1 MKDKEKNFVS
11 AVVYVRN
18 AEDRIE
24 KFLSTVCAVL
34 EENFEHSEI
43 ICVNDCSIDESINV
57 IKETCKKF
65 KAVSVS
71 VINMSY
77 FHGLEVAMNAG
88 LDIAI
93 GDYVF
98 EFDTTVLDF
107 DESEIMNIYER
118 CLEGYDL
125 VSASPDKKQKH
136 SSRLFYWVYNQFTD
150 VSCKMRTESFRVMSR
165 RMINRVGNMNKTIP
179 YRKAVYSNCGLKT
192 DNIIYPVVAGK
203 KTDRRT
209 QKEENKYRKG
219 LATDVLILF
228 TQVGY
233 KFSILMTLVMIL
245 VSVAVGIYTV
255 ITYIMLKPVQGWT
268 TTILFLSIA
277 FFGLFGIMTI
287 VIKYLQIIV
296 DLIFK
301 RNKYS
306 YESIEKM

>member
-43 ICVNDCSIDESINV
+43 ICVNDCSIDESVNV

-65 KAVSVS
+65 NAVSVS

-192 DNIIYPVVAGK
+192 DNIIYHVVAGK